1 MSLVNQ
7 LPTAW
12 ETPNNILSDATDEIS
27 LLPNGTPIIN
37 FKYCIRQ
44 VDDIVRACALE
55 EQLKVYAKGPL
66 TASNLGKA
74 ATQLAR
80 VQNLDTVS
88 NHNNWATQNECGIV
102 VQGSTREYMY
112 GGAEV
117 DEHFDYWQID
127 ALVADNNCYMAIRM
141 ESQEEFQI
149 YQFPDHTDFWLCVE
163 EPCFGFKYPSEL
175 LSEEY
180 YSFHDDMQV
189 IKWQLA
195 VGNIWLYGAGDFLTP
210 EDADKLYWYIR
221 NGNAGIH
228 PEFFVPFGNDRS
240 TSVKQRKLSLERE

>member
-1 MSLVNQ
+1 MSNDTYEWSLYT
-7 LPTAW
+7 PSAW
-12 ETPNNILSDATDEIS
+12 ETPNNILNDATDEIT

-37 FKYCIRQ
+37 FKYCLRQ
-44 VDDIVRACALE
+44 VTDIVRACALE
-55 EQLKVYAKGPL
+55 EQLKIYARGPL
-66 TASNLGKA
+66 TEPLLRLG
-74 ATQLAR
+74 ATRMAEI
-80 VQNLDTVS
+80 QNLPEDWDTK
-88 NHNNWATQNECGIV
+88 NECDIKV
-102 VQGSTREYMY
+102 EGSTREYMY

-141 ESQEEFQI
+141 ESQEEFYI
-149 YQFPDHTDFWLCVE
+149 YQFPDHTDFWISVE

-210 EDADKLYWYIR
+210 EDADKLYWYIK
-221 NGNAGIH
+221 NGNAGIK
-228 PEFFVPFGNDRS
+228 PEFFNQPN
-240 TSVKQRKLSLERE
+240 QLSLERE

>member
-12 ETPNNILSDATDEIS
+12 ETPNNILSDATDEIT

-74 ATQLAR
+74 ATHMAR
-80 VQNLDTVS
+80 MQNLDTVS
-88 NHNNWATQNECGIV
+88 VHNNWATQNECGIV
-102 VQGSTREYMY
+102 VEGSTREYMY

-127 ALVADNNCYMAIRM
+127 ALVADNNRYMAIRM
-141 ESQEEFQI
+141 ESQEEFHI

-210 EDADKLYWYIR
+210 EDADKLYWYIK
-221 NGNAGIH
+221 NGNAGIK
-228 PEFFVPFGNDRS
+228 PEFFNQPN
-240 TSVKQRKLSLERE
+240 QLSLERE

>member
-1 MSLVNQ
+1 M
-7 LPTAW
+7 PR
-12 ETPNNILSDATDEIS
+12 EIT

-37 FKYCIRQ
+37 FKYCLRQ

-55 EQLKVYAKGPL
+55 EQLKVYARGPL
-66 TASNLGKA
+66 TEPLLRLG
-74 ATQLAR
+74 ATRMAEIQDLPE
-80 VQNLDTVS
+80 D
-88 NHNNWATQNECGIV
+88 WATQNECGIV
-102 VQGSTREYMY
+102 VEGTTREYMY

-127 ALVADNNCYMAIRM
+127 ALVADNNRYMAIRM
-141 ESQEEFQI
+141 ESQEEFHI

-210 EDADKLYWYIR
+210 EDADKLYWYVK
-221 NGNAGIH
+221 NGNAGIK
-228 PEFFVPFGNDRS
+228 PEFFNQPN
-240 TSVKQRKLSLERE
+240 QLSLERE

>member
-1 MSLVNQ
+1 MI
-7 LPTAW
+7 LPSV

-27 LLPNGTPIIN
+27 LLPNGTPPIN

-44 VDDIVRACALE
+44 VDDIVRACWLE
-55 EQLKVYAKGPL
+55 EQLKIYARGKLTEPL
-66 TASNLGKA
+66 LRLG
-74 ATQLAR
+74 ATRLAE
-80 VQNLDTVS
+80 VQKLPTDKDKWGNIRWT
-88 NHNNWATQNECGIV
+88 TQNECGTAIE
-102 VQGSTREYMY
+102 GSTREYMY

-127 ALVADNNCYMAIRM
+127 ALVADNNRYIAIRM
-141 ESQEEFQI
+141 ESQEEFHI

-228 PEFFVPFGNDRS
+228 PEFFIPFGNDRS

>member
-12 ETPNNILSDATDEIS
+12 ETPNNILSDATDEIT

-37 FKYCIRQ
+37 FKYCLRQ

-55 EQLKVYAKGPL
+55 EQLKVYARGPL
-66 TASNLGKA
+66 TEPLLRLG
-74 ATQLAR
+74 ATRMAEIQDLPE
-80 VQNLDTVS
+80 D
-88 NHNNWATQNECGIV
+88 WATQNECGIV
-102 VQGSTREYMY
+102 VEGTTREYMY

-127 ALVADNNCYMAIRM
+127 ALVADNNRYMAIRM
-141 ESQEEFQI
+141 ESQEEFHI

-210 EDADKLYWYIR
+210 EDADKLYWYVK
-221 NGNAGIH
+221 NGNAGIK
-228 PEFFVPFGNDRS
+228 PEFFNQPN
-240 TSVKQRKLSLERE
+240 QLSLERE

>member
-12 ETPNNILSDATDEIS
+12 ETPNNILSDATDEIT
-27 LLPNGTPIIN
+27 LLPNGTPQIN
-37 FKYCIRQ
+37 FKYCLRQ

-55 EQLKVYAKGPL
+55 EQLKVYARGPL
-66 TASNLGKA
+66 TEPLLRLG
-74 ATQLAR
+74 ATRMAEIQDLPE
-80 VQNLDTVS
+80 D
-88 NHNNWATQNECGIV
+88 WATQNECGIV
-102 VQGSTREYMY
+102 VEGTTREYMY

-127 ALVADNNCYMAIRM
+127 ALVADNNRYMAIRM
-141 ESQEEFQI
+141 ESQEEFHI

-210 EDADKLYWYIR
+210 EDADKLYWYVK
-221 NGNAGIH
+221 NGNAGIK
-228 PEFFVPFGNDRS
+228 PEFFNQPN
-240 TSVKQRKLSLERE
+240 QLSLERE

>member
-12 ETPNNILSDATDEIS
+12 ETPNNILSDATDEIT

-37 FKYCIRQ
+37 FKYCLRQ

-55 EQLKVYAKGPL
+55 EQLKVYARGPL
-66 TASNLGKA
+66 TEPLLRLG
-74 ATQLAR
+74 ATRMAEI
-80 VQNLDTVS
+80 QNLPEDWDTK
-88 NHNNWATQNECGIV
+88 NECCIKVEGT
-102 VQGSTREYMY
+102 TREYMY

-127 ALVADNNCYMAIRM
+127 ALVADNNRYMAIRM
-141 ESQEEFQI
+141 ESQEEFHI

-210 EDADKLYWYIR
+210 EDADKLYWYVK
-221 NGNAGIH
+221 NGNAGIK
-228 PEFFVPFGNDRS
+228 PEFFNQPN
-240 TSVKQRKLSLERE
+240 QLSLERE

>member
-37 FKYCIRQ
+37 FKACLRR
-44 VDDIVRACALE
+44 VTDIVRACALE

-66 TASNLGKA
+66 TEPLLRLG
-74 ATQLAR
+74 ATRMAEI
-80 VQNLDTVS
+80 QNLPED
-88 NHNNWATQNECGIV
+88 WATQNECGIV
-102 VQGSTREYMY
+102 VEGTTREYMY

-117 DEHFDYWQID
+117 DEHFDYWQIN

-141 ESQEEFQI
+141 ESQEEFHI
-149 YQFPDHTDFWLCVE
+149 YQFPDHTDFWLSVE

-195 VGNIWLYGAGDFLTP
+195 VGNIWLYGYL
-210 EDADKLYWYIR
+210 
-221 NGNAGIH
+221 
-228 PEFFVPFGNDRS
+228 
-240 TSVKQRKLSLERE
+240 

>member
-12 ETPNNILSDATDEIS
+12 KTPNNILSDATDEIS
-27 LLPNGTPIIN
+27 LLPNGTPQIN
-37 FKYCIRQ
+37 FKACLRQ
-44 VDDIVRACALE
+44 VTDIVRACALE
-55 EQLKVYAKGPL
+55 EQLKIYARGPL
-66 TASNLGKA
+66 TEPLLRLG
-74 ATQLAR
+74 ATRMAEI
-80 VQNLDTVS
+80 QNLPED
-88 NHNNWATQNECGIV
+88 WATQNECGIV
-102 VQGSTREYMY
+102 VEGTTREYMY

-141 ESQEEFQI
+141 ESQEEFHI
-149 YQFPDHTDFWLCVE
+149 YQFPDHTDFWISVE

-210 EDADKLYWYIR
+210 EDADKLYWYIK
-221 NGNAGIH
+221 NGNAGIK
-228 PEFFVPFGNDRS
+228 PEFFNQPN
-240 TSVKQRKLSLERE
+240 QLSLERE

>member
-74 ATQLAR
+74 ATHMAR
-80 VQNLDTVS
+80 MQNLDTVS
-88 NHNNWATQNECGIV
+88 VHNNWATQNECGIV
-102 VQGSTREYMY
+102 VEGSTREYMY

-127 ALVADNNCYMAIRM
+127 ALVADNNRYMAIRM
-141 ESQEEFQI
+141 ESQEVPL
-149 YQFPDHTDFWLCVE
+149 YQFLITLISNVLRTMFWFHT
-163 EPCFGFKYPSEL
+163 
-175 LSEEY
+175 
-180 YSFHDDMQV
+180 
-189 IKWQLA
+189 LA
-195 VGNIWLYGAGDFLTP
+195 SY
-210 EDADKLYWYIR
+210 
-221 NGNAGIH
+221 
-228 PEFFVPFGNDRS
+228 
-240 TSVKQRKLSLERE
+240 